1 MKSTMQRTTPRGA
14 LLSLALLSLAS
25 LALPVAAQQDF
36 SKVEIQTI
44 KVTDGIYMLTGA
56 GGNLGVCSGE
66 DGIFLIDDQY
76 APLTEKIRAAIG
88 KISQDPIRFVLN
100 THWHGDHTGGNENL
114 GKSGT
119 LIVAHDNVRQRMS
132 TEQFIK
138 FFGSK
143 SEPSPKV
150 ALPVVTFNDTIT
162 LHLNGE
168 EIHAFHVPPA
178 HTDGDSAVY
187 FRKANV
193 IHMGD
198 LYFAGMYPFIDGSSG
213 GDISGMILAAD
224 KVLELINEETKVIP
238 GHGALSNRAE
248 LASYREMLA
257 TVRDRVAKLVA
268 AGKSAEEIVA
278 AKPTAD
284 LDAVW
289 GQGFIKPDQFVGIVL
304 DALRD

>member
-44 KVTDGIYMLTGA
+44 KVTDSIYMLTGA

>member
-1 MKSTMQRTTPRGA
+1 MKSLIQRTIPRGA
-14 LLSLALLSLAS
+14 LLTVAL

-36 SKVEIQTI
+36 SKVEITT
-44 KVTDGIYMLTGA
+44 VEVAGGIYMLTGA

-76 APLTEKIRAAIG
+76 APLTEKIQAAVA

-100 THWHGDHTGGNENL
+100 THWHSDHTGGNENL

-138 FFGSK
+138 FFGGK
-143 SEPSPKV
+143 TEPSPKV

-162 LHLNGE
+162 LHLNGD

-213 GDISGMILAAD
+213 GDISGMIFAAD

-268 AGKSAEEIVA
+268 AGKSPEEIVA

-304 DALRD
+304 DALHD